1 MNEHS
6 SGFPSNLTMA
16 AEILL
21 APIAYVLMGEGLG
34 VLALNHKAADIG
46 MAVGES
52 MITYLEEA
60 SLTLLQQLV
69 ENSSNGSFEAQFI
82 EGKYFDCHF
91 VLLRDPAYACLW
103 LTDVSE
109 LRFVQRQLQSLQRP
123 ERKLIYKLDNQV
135 STTLGYSELV
145 ELMLEENPTLSG
157 ERLSAIRRYQG
168 EINSGLHL
176 IENHI
181 LREKLGAV
189 PSDTGHQGRQH
200 ALLVHTDRQRLEFLI
215 ELMQAQQFSVT
226 SFTDVTA
233 AIEFVDLNP
242 EKVSLAVIG
251 DDKDLTSHLLQSN
264 PSLNIF
270 VCTDTQFAIVDKRI
284 HIIPD
289 KPLDINV
296 LIKAMYDNAD
306 GLSE

>member
-6 SGFPSNLTMA
+6 SGLPSNPTMA
-16 AEILL
+16 TEILL
-21 APIAYVLMGEGLG
+21 APIGYVLMGEGLG
-34 VLALNHKAADIG
+34 VLALNHKAVDIG

-52 MITYLEEA
+52 MVTYLEEA
-60 SLTLLQQLV
+60 SLTWLRQLIKT
-69 ENSSNGSFEAQFI
+69 SANGSFEARFIDGKQF
-82 EGKYFDCHF
+82 ECHF
-91 VLLRDPAYACLW
+91 VLLSSPAYACLW
-103 LTDVSE
+103 LSDVSE
-109 LRFVQRQLQSLQRP
+109 LRFVQRQMQSLQRP
-123 ERKLIYKLDNQV
+123 ERKFIYKLDNQV

-145 ELMLEENPTLSG
+145 DLMLEENPILSG
-157 ERLSAIRRYQG
+157 ERLRTIRRYQG
-168 EINSGLHL
+168 EVNSGLHL

-181 LREKLGAV
+181 LREKLGTV
-189 PSDTGHQGRQH
+189 PSDTGQQGRQH

-226 SFTDVTA
+226 SFTDVAA

-251 DDKDLTSHLLQSN
+251 NDKDLTSHLLQSN

-270 VCTDTQFAIVDKRI
+270 VCTDSQFAILDKRI

-296 LIKAMYDNAD
+296 LMKALYDNAD
-306 GLSE
+306 GFSE